1 MLIRDQVFCLDM
13 VGGKLSRTASRK
25 RLACGALLT
34 ILLAGLAAKAILA
47 HVSTDTW
54 DFDYFYRAAQGM
66 LLGQDIYAASDGHYI
81 YPPFLAFIFQP
92 FVCFSERTAALIW
105 TVTSALVIFAAAIIA
120 SKEIAARWIRADTDV
135 DPSLAWAIAA
145 IACFLI
151 ADKIEATFLL
161 GQTDCL
167 MLLGFACALYWM
179 DCRPVLAGTAIGAA
193 ASIKY
198 LTLIFVPYLLIKKNF
213 RAAIASVLAF
223 IFFMALPIMEVGL
236 NRGAEYATTELLG
249 FGRMLGLIAGD
260 KHVKILRVTMD
271 RSVSIT
277 SAVFRLTRSHYLPD
291 FLAEL
296 LVALLFVA
304 VIAGIVFICR
314 HHGVSIFIQEK
325 SSWQRACAVT
335 SLEWAVLIF
344 LAMVFSPQTTA
355 RHMVLLLLVF
365 VTAIGLFLAQKA
377 KGSRALL
384 VIAVALMIIG
394 LSFPPLPIHIWRV
407 FSGASWCAVVL
418 ILTIMW
424 VGSRTASE
432 MPSE

>member
-1 MLIRDQVFCLDM
+1 M
-13 VGGKLSRTASRK
+13 VRGRLSSTASRK
-25 RLACGALLT
+25 RLAYGALLT

-54 DFDYFYRAAQGM
+54 DFDYFYRAAQAM
-66 LLGQDIYAASDGHYI
+66 WRGQDIYAASDGHYI

-92 FVCFSERTAALIW
+92 FVLFSERTAALIW
-105 TVTSALVIFAAAIIA
+105 TVISALIIFAAALIA
-120 SKEIAARWIRADTDV
+120 SKEIAARWIHGDTDV

-167 MLLGFACALYWM
+167 MLLGFACALRWM
-179 DCRPVLAGTAIGAA
+179 DCKPLLAGTAIGAT

-198 LTLIFVPYLLIKKNF
+198 LSLIFVPYLLIKKNF
-213 RAAIASVLAF
+213 RTAIASLLAF
-223 IFFMALPIMEVGL
+223 IFFMALPVLEVGL
-236 NRGAEYATTELLG
+236 NRSAEYATAEWLG
-249 FGRMLGLIAGD
+249 LSRMLGLIATD
-260 KHVKILRVTMD
+260 KQVKVLRVTMD

-277 SAVFRLTRSHYLPD
+277 SAIFRFSRSHHLRD
-291 FLAEL
+291 SLAEFL
-296 LVALLFVA
+296 LLLILIA
-304 VIAGIVFICR
+304 VMAGIFFICR
-314 HHGVSIFIQEK
+314 HHGVSIFRQEK
-325 SSWQRACAVT
+325 NCRRRASAVT

-344 LAMVFSPQTTA
+344 LAMAFSPQTTA

-365 VTAIGLFLAQKA
+365 ATAIGLFLAQKA

-384 VIAVALMIIG
+384 VVAVALMIIG
-394 LSFPPLPIHIWRV
+394 LSFPPLPIHTWRV

-432 MPSE
+432 MPNE